1 MKIKQ
6 PKVQLFA
13 FFILFLTGC
22 SSLMPSSVTQQQPW
36 HFLPM
41 AIPLQPTAQQEI
53 KLARIEQLLVTE
65 KLSKE
70 DLARLYF
77 ERGLVNDSLGLR
89 DLARL
94 DFNRSLSLDPA
105 QPDIFNILGIYYTQS
120 GMYDEAYEAFDSTL
134 ELLENHEYAE
144 RNRGIA
150 LYYGG
155 RYALAERDLLSHY
168 SDNKND
174 VYRALWLYLTEL
186 ERYGDKKAKAN
197 LMERYEYSDKKD
209 WAWQIA
215 LYYLELMTEQV
226 LFEQIMILSK
236 NNFEL
241 AARLCETYFYL
252 AKAFQAKGDIDSAI
266 ALYKLAISGN
276 VYEFV
281 EHRYALL
288 ELARI
293 IETFY
298 VPLDT
303 PDSKGQ

>member
-6 PKVQLFA
+6 SKVQLFA
-13 FFILFLTGC
+13 FFTLFLTGC

-53 KLARIEQLLVTE
+53 KLARIEQLLVSE

-70 DLARLYF
+70 DLAQLYF

-94 DFNRSLSLDPA
+94 DFNRSLSLNPA
-105 QPDIFNILGIYYTQS
+105 QPDIFNILGIYYTQN

-134 ELLENHEYAE
+134 ELSEEHEYAE

-155 RYALAERDLLSHY
+155 RYMLAERDLLAHY
-168 SDNKND
+168 NQNPND

-197 LMERYEYSDKKD
+197 LQDRYNVSDKSD
-209 WAWQIA
+209 WAWKIA
-215 LYYLELMTEQV
+215 LYYMGQMSEQV
-226 LFEQIMILSK
+226 LFEQIVTLSN

-241 AARLCETYFYL
+241 AARLCESYFYL
-252 AKAFQAKGDIDSAI
+252 AKDFQVNGDIDSAV
-266 ALYKLAISGN
+266 ALYKLAVSGN

-288 ELARI
+288 ELTRI
-293 IETFY
+293 IESAPALF
-298 VPLDT
+298 DT
-303 PDSKGQ
+303 PNAEGE

>member
-6 PKVQLFA
+6 PKVRLFA
-13 FFILFLTGC
+13 FFTLFLTGC
-22 SSLMPSSVTQQQPW
+22 SSLMPSSVTQEQPW

-53 KLARIEQLLVTE
+53 KLARIEQLLVSQ

-77 ERGLVNDSLGLR
+77 ERGLVSDSLGLR

-94 DFNRSLSLDPA
+94 DFNRSLSLNPA
-105 QPDIFNILGIYYTQS
+105 QPDIFNILGIYYTQN

-134 ELLENHEYAE
+134 ELSKDHEYAE

-155 RYALAERDLLSHY
+155 RYALAERDLLTHF
-168 SDNKND
+168 NQNPND

-186 ERYGDKKAKAN
+186 ERYGDKKAKAS
-197 LMERYEYSDKKD
+197 LMARYEASNKKD

-215 LYYLELMTEQV
+215 LYYLGKMSEQA
-226 LFEQIMILSK
+226 LFEQIVALSN

-241 AARLCETYFYL
+241 AARLCESYFYL
-252 AKAFQAKGDIDSAI
+252 AKDFQAKGDIDSAI
-266 ALYKLAISGN
+266 ALYKLAMSGN

-288 ELARI
+288 ELTRI
-293 IETFY
+293 VEAAS
-298 VPLDT
+298 VPADIPNT
-303 PDSKGQ
+303 EGS

>member
-6 PKVQLFA
+6 PKVRLFA
-13 FFILFLTGC
+13 FFTLFLTGC

-53 KLARIEQLLVTE
+53 KLARIEQLLVSE
-65 KLSKE
+65 KLSKQ
-70 DLARLYF
+70 DLAQLYF

-105 QPDIFNILGIYYTQS
+105 QPDIFNILGIYYTQN

-134 ELLENHEYAE
+134 ELSKDHQYAE

-155 RYALAERDLLSHY
+155 RYVLAERDLLTHY
-168 SDNKND
+168 KQNPND

-197 LMERYEYSDKKD
+197 LMERYNASNKKD

-215 LYYLELMTEQV
+215 LYYMGKMSEQA
-226 LFEQIMILSK
+226 LFEQIVALSK

-241 AARLCETYFYL
+241 AARLCESYFYL
-252 AKAFQAKGDIDSAI
+252 AKDFQAKGDIDSAI
-266 ALYKLAISGN
+266 ALYKLAMSGN

-288 ELARI
+288 ELTRI
-293 IETFY
+293 VEAAS
-298 VPLDT
+298 VPEGTLNT
-303 PDSKGQ
+303 EGS

>member
-6 PKVQLFA
+6 LKVQLVV
-13 FFILFLTGC
+13 FFTLFLSGC

-41 AIPLQPTAQQEI
+41 AIPLQPTAQQEV
-53 KLARIEQLLVTE
+53 KLARIEQLLARE

-70 DLARLYF
+70 ELALLYF

-94 DFNRSLSLDPA
+94 DFNRSLSLQPA
-105 QPDIFNILGIYYTQS
+105 QADVFNILGIYYTQN

-134 ELLENHEYAE
+134 ELKADHEYAE

-155 RYALAERDLLSHY
+155 RYALAEDDLLEHY
-168 SDNKND
+168 GANEND
-174 VYRALWLYLTEL
+174 VYRALWLYLVEL
-186 ERYGDKKAKAN
+186 ELYGPEKAKAN
-197 LMERYEYSDKKD
+197 LTQRYDISDKKD

-215 LYYLELMTEQV
+215 LYYMGRIDEQT
-226 LFEQIMILSK
+226 LFEQVVNMSQ

-241 AARLCETYFYL
+241 AARLCESYFYL
-252 AKAFQAKGDIDSAI
+252 AKDFQAQGDVDSAI
-266 ALYKLAISGN
+266 ALYKLAMSGN

-288 ELARI
+288 ELTRI
-293 IETFY
+293 VEASSNE
-298 VPLDT
+298 PL
-303 PDSKGQ
+303 